1 MLQYVTAEAR
11 RRGEWRERLEPAV
24 RPSAHAHLPTPIRPR
39 PIAQP
44 PTHTHVADNHSA
56 TTDGAATAGL
66 GAGMRGEGGR
76 PIHSALQWSSRRGR
90 VGGRWRRRRATDSA
104 HC

>member
-11 RRGEWRERLEPAV
+11 RRGEWRERLESAV

-56 TTDGAATAGL
+56 TTDGAATVGL
-66 GAGMRGEGGR
+66 GA
-76 PIHSALQWSSRRGR
+76 ACA
-90 VGGRWRRRRATDSA
+90 VRATVHSVLQ
-104 HC
+104 